1 MLLVGGAAVATN
13 SGEALN
19 RCSGALCG
27 SRGNSPATM
36 TRTTSVPHRQSYTP
50 ACRCCHGTCPDR
62 LCGKRAHT
70 AYSRNWGSGSSS
82 AGDGLASL
90 R

>member
-50 ACRCCHGTCPDR
+50 ACRSCHGTCCASLDGP
-62 LCGKRAHT
+62 RAHT
-70 AYSRNWGSGSSS
+70 AYSRNCSSGSNF
-82 AGDGLASL
+82 DGVGLTSL